1 MSHLL
6 EKPNIAMS
14 INTTNGQITTTT
26 PTNAAVNATANSNLN
41 SNSTITNTTTA
52 IKHNNETALVA
63 TEQQLQHHQQH
74 SNDIKNP
81 EAIGKDILNHY
92 HLA

>member
-26 PTNAAVNATANSNLN
+26 TTNAAVNATANTNLN
-41 SNSTITNTTTA
+41 SNNTINTTT

-81 EAIGKDILNHY
+81 EAIGKDILNH
-92 HLA
+92 